1 MNEFLTEVYW
11 GNTGKS
17 WLWALGTLI
26 VCFIAARIFKRVLLQ
41 YLKKWAA
48 KTETQLDDFLLDVVA
63 KWVLPLLYIGSVYLA
78 VNTLTLTT
86 KVEHVIRVAILF
98 VTTYYMLRIISA
110 LVQQMIYAFIKR
122 QENSET
128 KEKQAKGLMIIINVV
143 VWAIGILF
151 LFDNLGY
158 NITTLITGLGIGGI
172 AIALAAQAVL
182 GDLFSYFVI
191 FFDRPFEIGDF
202 IVVESNAGVI
212 EYIGVKTTR
221 IRTLSGE
228 QLICSNTYLT
238 NSRVH
243 NYKRMEERRI
253 VFKIGVIYQTT
264 AEQLKKIPGIVKDI
278 INSTEGLRFDR
289 GNFCNFGDFSLDFE
303 FVYYVLDPDY
313 NVYMNKQESI
323 YIDMVEA
330 FEKESIEFA
339 YPTQTLFI
347 EGSGNDTQ
355 PKVKEPAKA

>member
-1 MNEFLTEVYW
+1 MNDFMTQVFW
-11 GNTGKS
+11 GNTGKD
-17 WLWALGTLI
+17 WLWALGTLV
-26 VCFIAARIFKRVLLQ
+26 VCFIAAKIFKRILVQ

-48 KTETQLDDFLLDVVA
+48 KTETQLDDFLLDIVQH
-63 KWVLPLLYIGSVYLA
+63 WVLPLLYIGSVYLA
-78 VNTLTLTT
+78 AKTLTLTT
-86 KVEHVIRVAILF
+86 KVERVIQVAILF

-110 LVQQMIYAFIKR
+110 LVRQMLNAFIKR
-122 QENSET
+122 QENGET

-143 VWAIGILF
+143 IWAIGILF

-228 QLICSNTYLT
+228 QLVCSNTYLT

-253 VFKIGVIYQTT
+253 VFKIGVIYQTS
-264 AEQLKKIPGIVKDI
+264 AEQLKKIPGIVKGI
-278 INSTEGLRFDR
+278 VEATPGLRFDR

-313 NVYMNKQESI
+313 TVYMNKQESI
-323 YIDMVEA
+323 YLDMVMA
-330 FEKESIEFA
+330 FEKEKIEFA
-339 YPTQTLFI
+339 YPTQTVFI
-347 EGSGNDTQ
+347 EGQNSNASA
-355 PKVKEPAKA
+355 EA